1 MARPLKGVLTID
13 LRETSCGQ
21 TFEGG
26 SHNCYPIRSIAATM
40 ATSLTFQTFQAV
52 NSFKGAINDIE
63 NPPVN
68 EDGSIKGEDTD
79 EFHNK
84 INTYLMDIVGVA
96 GSEY

>member
-1 MARPLKGVLTID
+1 MARPLKGVLTIVT
-13 LRETSCGQ
+13 RFVVS
-21 TFEGG
+21 
-26 SHNCYPIRSIAATM
+26 AATM
-40 ATSLTFQTFQAV
+40 STSLTFQTFQAV

-84 INTYLMDIVGVA
+84 INPHVMDIVGVA